1 MLLRSVHLLLLFY
14 CCALLGAG
22 DWISG
27 ESWSCQSQFHSF
39 LGKICFGFVL
49 SDKEWNLFYSQTL
62 DFQVQKNLPALLNLN
77 ADLSLHWV
85 ISETPFLVFKLK
97 AGILRG
103 FLPESFLSG
112 VVQPNTRFRS
122 HKGSSCKYLITFLCT
137 ALSPPDPKCPTSS
150 LDLTWHPQ
158 CDDTTVFCLDS
169 VSFYYGVK
177 GAHRQKSDLNTG
189 LKLFFFFFQE
199 LYFCTGIRI
208 SWFHSSLQQKACP
221 VPVSPLW

>member
-1 MLLRSVHLLLLFY
+1 MKFILLRNFGLS
-14 CCALLGAG
+14 
-22 DWISG
+22 SSE
-27 ESWSCQSQFHSF
+27 ESPSPAEPER
-39 LGKICFGFVL
+39 GPIPAL
-49 SDKEWNLFYSQTL
+49 SDLW
-62 DFQVQKNLPALLNLN
+62 D
-77 ADLSLHWV
+77 
-85 ISETPFLVFKLK
+85 PFLVFKLK

-103 FLPESFLSG
+103 FLPESFLPC

-137 ALSPPDPKCPTSS
+137 ALSPPDPECPTSS

-158 CDDTTVFCLDS
+158 CDETTVFCLDS

-199 LYFCTGIRI
+199 LYFCTGIKI

-221 VPVSPLW
+221 VPVFPLW